1 MIGRKK
7 GVLLMA
13 ITVKD
18 VAKKAGVATSTVSR
32 VINDHPSISESTKK
46 KVRKVMDE
54 LGYVPNIT
62 ARNLGKRMSS
72 AIGVILP
79 PLDSKERIGNPF
91 YLEIMEAINEEARH
105 YNLTTAIATAKSFDV
120 LLENVQ
126 RMHLQKQVDG
136 FILVYSD
143 SQDPV
148 INYLYKNHIPFTLIG
163 QPYQYENE
171 IIYVDNDNQ
180 LLGKQATDFL
190 IKNGHKNI
198 LFVTN
203 TTHESLYFERYFGYQ
218 KAMMLANLKVH
229 PSIVIEQTEDYV
241 AFDALLKAA
250 QATALVVIDDIFALR
265 TMQLAQLYGYKI
277 PETLSII
284 SFNNSIFATLTHP
297 YLTSIDIDISELGR
311 VAMKK
316 LQELIHDEI
325 SVGVRLVIPHRL
337 IKRETVIPLNDQ
349 NT

>member
-1 MIGRKK
+1 
-7 GVLLMA
+7 MA

-32 VINDHPSISESTKK
+32 VINDHPSISEATKK
-46 KVRKVMDE
+46 KVRKIMDE

-62 ARNLGKRMSS
+62 ARNLGKRVSS

-91 YLEIMEAINEEARH
+91 YLEIMDAINEEARH
-105 YNLTTAIATAKSFDV
+105 HDMTIAIATAKNFDV

-143 SQDPV
+143 SEDPV
-148 INYLYKNHIPFTLIG
+148 IDYLYQNEIPFTLIG
-163 QPYQYENE
+163 QPYQHENE

-190 IKNGHKNI
+190 IQNGHEQI

-203 TTHESLYFERYFGYQ
+203 TTHESLYFERYSG
-218 KAMMLANLKVH
+218 
-229 PSIVIEQTEDYV
+229 I
-241 AFDALLKAA
+241 
-250 QATALVVIDDIFALR
+250 
-265 TMQLAQLYGYKI
+265 
-277 PETLSII
+277 
-284 SFNNSIFATLTHP
+284 
-297 YLTSIDIDISELGR
+297 
-311 VAMKK
+311 KK
-316 LQELIHDEI
+316 
-325 SVGVRLVIPHRL
+325 R
-337 IKRETVIPLNDQ
+337 
-349 NT
+349 

>member
-1 MIGRKK
+1 
-7 GVLLMA
+7 MA

-32 VINDHPSISESTKK
+32 VINDHPSISEATKK
-46 KVRKVMDE
+46 KVRKIMDE

-62 ARNLGKRMSS
+62 ARNLGKRVSS

-91 YLEIMEAINEEARH
+91 YLEIMDAINEEARH
-105 YNLTTAIATAKSFDV
+105 HGMTTAIATAKNFDI

-143 SQDPV
+143 SEDPV
-148 INYLYKNHIPFTLIG
+148 IDYLYQNKIPFTLIG
-163 QPYQYENE
+163 QPYQHENE

-190 IKNGHKNI
+190 IQNGHKQI

-218 KAMMLANLKVH
+218 KAMMIAGLDVH
-229 PSIVIEQTEDYV
+229 PSIVIEKAEDYLS
-241 AFDALLKAA
+241 FDTILKNTD
-250 QATALVVIDDIFALR
+250 ATALVVIDDIFALR
-265 TMQLAQLYGYKI
+265 TMQLAQLYGYLI

-284 SFNNSIFATLTHP
+284 SFNNSIFSTLTHP

-311 VAMKK
+311 VAMQK
-316 LQELIHDEI
+316 LQELIHNEI
-325 SVGVRLVIPHRL
+325 SSGVRLVIPHHL
-337 IKRETVIPLNDQ
+337 IKRETVVPLNPSY
-349 NT
+349 N

>member
-1 MIGRKK
+1 MT
-7 GVLLMA
+7 

-32 VINDHPSISESTKK
+32 VINNHPSISEATKK

-62 ARNLGKRMSS
+62 ARNLGKRISS

-79 PLDSKERIGNPF
+79 PLDSKERLGNPF
-91 YLEIMEAINEEARH
+91 YLEILEAINEEARL
-105 YNLTTAIATAKSFDV
+105 YDMTTAVATAKSFDL

-143 SQDPV
+143 SDDPV
-148 INYLYKNHIPFTLIG
+148 IDYLYQNDIPFTLIG
-163 QPYQYENE
+163 QPYKNENE

-180 LLGKQATDFL
+180 LLGKQATEFL
-190 IKNGHKNI
+190 IQNGHKNI

-218 KAMMLANLKVH
+218 KAMMLASLPAF
-229 PSIVIEQTEDYV
+229 PSVALEQPEDYLDFEDV
-241 AFDALLKAA
+241 LASS

-265 TMQLAQLYGYKI
+265 TMQLAEMYGYSV
-277 PETLSII
+277 PDTLSVI

-311 VAMKK
+311 AAMKK
-316 LQELIHDEI
+316 LREQIHEDFTN
-325 SVGVRLVIPHRL
+325 GVRFVVPHKL
-337 IKRETVIPLNDQ
+337 IKRETVIPIEESKEVKKPRL
-349 NT
+349 